1 MRQGGNYVLFAFP
14 QVGLRP
20 QGRMRD
26 EPAEIGPL
34 TGSDSKP
41 APHPPSGGAS
51 GTFPQGGRLY
61 TLLHF

>member
-14 QVGLRP
+14 QVGKVAP

-26 EPAEIGPL
+26 ELAEICPL
-34 TGSDSKP
+34 TGSNSKP

-51 GTFPQGGRLY
+51 GTFPQGGRL
-61 TLLHF
+61 TT

>member
-14 QVGLRP
+14 KWGKVAP

-26 EPAEIGPL
+26 EPAEICPL
-34 TGSDSKP
+34 TGSNSKP

-51 GTFPQGGRLY
+51 GTFPQGGRL
-61 TLLHF
+61 TT

>member
-1 MRQGGNYVLFAFP
+1 
-14 QVGLRP
+14 
-20 QGRMRD
+20 MRD

-51 GTFPQGGRLY
+51 GTFPLAAADVSDNNKASGLP
-61 TLLHF
+61 L